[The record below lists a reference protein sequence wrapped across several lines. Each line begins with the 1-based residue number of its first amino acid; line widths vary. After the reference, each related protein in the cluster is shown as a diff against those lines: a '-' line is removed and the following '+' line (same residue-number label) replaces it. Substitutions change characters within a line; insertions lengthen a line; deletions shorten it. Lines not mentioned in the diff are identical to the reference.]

1 MPHRRPLT
9 QQEGWLAPHSRFR
22 SASPDVYAE
31 YIVSTCRSGWRAA
44 DMPLCFRQ
52 RSCPHSFLSQ
62 MLHSAPSGG
71 ESCSTRLRRA
81 GCVDLPTHLTS
92 HRDGATAMFRK
103 LCGWLAPRDGCSCLP
118 CFTECRRSELCPPPS
133 ANSAV
138 APPLP
143 SGSPNGS
150 FAFAFSLRLPAAK
163 SIEAS
168 QAAHAKKL
176 AVLRELLRAVV
187 SLVWTKT
194 RHSIVLL
201 SDGVPAPDL
210 APFRRLGVRLVRLAP
225 PPEGLDKA
233 HKRHVT
239 FAKACGTGVPS
250 LSPSP
255 FP

>member
-143 SGSPNGS
+143 SGSP
-150 FAFAFSLRLPAAK
+150 LHCPAAVRTGALPLP
-163 SIEAS
+163 SAS
-168 QAAHAKKL
+168 VFRQP
-176 AVLRELLRAVV
+176 RASKPVRPRTRRSWPCSASCSARW
-187 SLVWTKT
+187 SL
-194 RHSIVLL
+194 SC
-201 SDGVPAPDL
+201 GP
-210 APFRRLGVRLVRLAP
+210 RRGTASCCSATACLPRTSPRSG
-225 PPEGLDKA
+225 GS
-233 HKRHVT
+233 
-239 FAKACGTGVPS
+239 ACGSCGSRLHQRASTRRTSGT
-250 LSPSP
+250 
-255 FP
+255 